1 MRGDCMQGTL
11 TIIAKIRI
19 YSIIFDKKEL
29 FVVSCGFIFSMFYFV
44 GHNVCGFV
52 TFSYLR
58 I

>member
-1 MRGDCMQGTL
+1 MQGTL

-44 GHNVCGFV
+44 GHNVCCFV